1 MSAGVGGHNG
11 QPSIVSASDPAFSE
25 TALTWAACGF
35 RALDLDA
42 LYDILALR
50 CRVFI
55 VEQGP
60 YQDPDGLDQR
70 SWHLQGR
77 NIQGRLVAYLR
88 VVEPGVKFDEPSIG
102 RVVLDAALRGSGAGD
117 ELVRR
122 GVEHCLVTWPNLG
135 IRISAQAHLQR
146 FYGRQ
151 GFVSVGDEY
160 LEDGIPHVQMWRA
173 P

>member
-1 MSAGVGGHNG
+1 MS
-11 QPSIVSASDPAFSE
+11 I
-25 TALTWAACGF
+25 ALSWTSGGF
-35 RALDLDA
+35 RELSLDA

-50 CRVFI
+50 CKVFI

-60 YQDPDGLDQR
+60 YLDPDGLDQH

-77 NIQGRLVAYLR
+77 DGQGALRAYLR
-88 VVEPGVKFDEPSIG
+88 VVVPGLKFDEPSIG
-102 RVVLDAALRGSGAGD
+102 RVVLDASLRGSGAGD

-122 GVEHCLVTWPNLG
+122 GVEHCLAAWPGRG

-151 GFVSVGDEY
+151 GFVTVGDEY
-160 LEDGIPHVQMWRA
+160 LEDEIPHVEMWRA

>member
-1 MSAGVGGHNG
+1 MSPTLHWSG
-11 QPSIVSASDPAFSE
+11 QAFRE
-25 TALTWAACGF
+25 
-35 RALDLDA
+35 LDIDA
-42 LYDILALR
+42 LYAILALR
-50 CRVFI
+50 CKVFI

-60 YQDPDGLDQR
+60 YLDVDGLDQH

-77 NIQGRLVAYLR
+77 DSQGALLAYLR
-88 VVEPGVKFDEPSIG
+88 VVEPGLKYDEPSIG
-102 RVVLDAALRGSGAGD
+102 RVVVDASLRGSGAGE

-122 GVEHCLVTWPNLG
+122 GVEHCLAAWPGRG

-151 GFVSVGDEY
+151 GFVAVGDEY
-160 LEDGIPHVQMWRA
+160 LEDEIPHVEMFRA

>member
-1 MSAGVGGHNG
+1 MSK
-11 QPSIVSASDPAFSE
+11 
-25 TALTWAACGF
+25 ALTWTAGSF
-35 RALDLDA
+35 RELDIDA

-50 CRVFI
+50 CKVFI

-60 YQDPDGLDQR
+60 YQDPDGLDQH

-77 NIQGRLVAYLR
+77 DGQGALLAYLR
-88 VVEPGVKFDEPSIG
+88 VVEPGLKFDEPSIG
-102 RVVLDAALRGSGAGD
+102 RVVVDGSLRGSGAGD

-122 GVEHCLVTWPNLG
+122 GVEHCVSTWPGRG

-151 GFVSVGDEY
+151 GFITVGDEY
-160 LEDGIPHVQMWRA
+160 LEDEIPHVEMFRA